1 MKTSLYILVLI
12 GLLTGCGQ
20 FGPLYLP
27 NDPNPPVHVEKP
39 KPETTNTTT
48 KTTSES
54 EKN

>member
-1 MKTSLYILVLI
+1 MKKYIYILI

-27 NDPNPPVHVEKP
+27 NNPNPPVHVEKP
-39 KPETTNTTT
+39 KPEKAEITDTQ
-48 KTTSES
+48 S

>member
-1 MKTSLYILVLI
+1 MKTLLYFLVLI

-39 KPETTNTTT
+39 KPETTNT
-48 KTTSES
+48 KPTSES

>member
-1 MKTSLYILVLI
+1 MKKYIYILI

-27 NDPNPPVHVEKP
+27 NLPPPIHVEKP
-39 KPETTNTTT
+39 KPEKPETTDTQ
-48 KTTSES
+48 S